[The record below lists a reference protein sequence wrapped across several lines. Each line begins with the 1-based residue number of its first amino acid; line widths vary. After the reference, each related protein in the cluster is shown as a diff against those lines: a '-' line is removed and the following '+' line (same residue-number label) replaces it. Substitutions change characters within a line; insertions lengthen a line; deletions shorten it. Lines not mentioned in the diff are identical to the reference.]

1 MEASTSGRF
10 GASPMACSNHFGMRN
25 ETMTRKVLLLDYDH
39 TLYPSTL
46 ETLRAVD
53 NRITLY
59 IETFLG
65 LSPEA
70 SDAMRQSLCAEFGT
84 TLRGLEEHHGVERE
98 HYCDFIHEIEDE
110 FLPPPDPVLEN

>member
-1 MEASTSGRF
+1 MEASTSARF
-10 GASPMACSNHFGMRN
+10 GASPTACSSRSGMRN
-25 ETMTRKVLLLDYDH
+25 DWHDSESLDDAVGMGTMTRKVLLLDYDH

-65 LSPEA
+65 LSPEE

-84 TLRGLEEHHGVERE
+84 TLRGL
-98 HYCDFIHEIEDE
+98 
-110 FLPPPDPVLEN
+110 